1 LKRYAI
7 GTLFISLLG
16 ILITLA
22 FMHTPVVAQEN
33 QAALQFAPSPLEL
46 MPGGQGKVNIFV
58 QNVQNLY
65 GIEFQL
71 AFDPDL
77 VEVIDVDPGKAGVQ
91 IWPAD
96 WWKDGF
102 VALNQVDNMTGRID
116 FAATL
121 LRPAQPVGG
130 TRAIAVIPFAARKT
144 GSGTLGIESAILST
158 RNAEVIPITRQA
170 RKIMVRPES
179 QAQDLSASTRS
190 AGLAP
195 GRLAL
200 AVAAALALVTA
211 LGGFIYALRRR

>member
-71 AFDPDL
+71 AFDPHL
-77 VEVIDVDPGKAGVQ
+77 VEVIDVDPGQAGVQ

-102 VALNQVDNMTGRID
+102 VAVNQVDNETGRID

-121 LRPAQPVGG
+121 LRPAQPVSG
-130 TRAIAVIPFAARKT
+130 TRVVAVIPFKAKKT
-144 GSGTLGIESAILST
+144 GSGTLSIESAILST
-158 RNAEVIPITRQA
+158 RNAEVIPFTRQTG
-170 RKIMVRPES
+170 KIMVKPDS

-190 AGLAP
+190 AGPAS

-200 AVAAALALVTA
+200 AGAAALALVAA